1 MGATAEQRR
10 HTHYNTANNIAAPK
24 TVPNLH
30 PVLFGRPYILCPDHT
45 HKLFA
50 SRQRNSINNTNR

>member
-1 MGATAEQRR
+1 MGATVEQSR
-10 HTHYNTANNIAAPK
+10 HTHYNTTNNIAAPK

-30 PVLFGRPYILCPDHT
+30 PVLFSRPYILRPDYT

-50 SRQRNSINNTNR
+50 SWQRNSINNTNR